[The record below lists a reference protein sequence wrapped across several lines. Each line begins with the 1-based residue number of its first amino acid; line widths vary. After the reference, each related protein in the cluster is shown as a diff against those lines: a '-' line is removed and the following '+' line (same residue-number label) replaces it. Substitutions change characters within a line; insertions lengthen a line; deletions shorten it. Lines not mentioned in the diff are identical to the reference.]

1 MLSGAPVADGGLA
14 GTDAVMAFAEG
25 ATPVGLRGRAGSV
38 WGWTVSRWGRAWQSL
53 EYHYPYAAT
62 DGREDLQGR
71 FARVMR
77 GGSWFDR
84 WQESRATKR
93 GRFLPGSRAS
103 NIGFR
108 LAADGGPV
116 R

>member
-1 MLSGAPVADGGLA
+1 MSRNFAPSARAIPSPPSLVTLPP
-14 GTDAVMAFAEG
+14 
-25 ATPVGLRGRAGSV
+25 TPMM
-38 WGWTVSRWGRAWQSL
+38 
-53 EYHYPYAAT
+53 
-62 DGREDLQGR
+62 
-71 FARVMR
+71 MR

>member
-1 MLSGAPVADGGLA
+1 MYLCFVQAEDGIRYLVRSRGL
-14 GTDAVMAFAEG
+14 GDVYK
-25 ATPVGLRGRAGSV
+25 RQV
-38 WGWTVSRWGRAWQSL
+38 WEWTVSRWGRAWQSL